1 MIPRFVCV
9 FWGEGESE
17 EFWRYWGCPH
27 FEAHVME
34 FKRFGGPLS
43 VIEIERKSNL
53 LILTQSPN
61 LDVHISL
68 LRSSLMPGVPG
79 YHRRTMNI

>member
-1 MIPRFVCV
+1 
-9 FWGEGESE
+9 
-17 EFWRYWGCPH
+17 
-27 FEAHVME
+27 ME